1 MMPIT
6 HPKKPMNVLT
16 RLLSVLLLAGLL
28 TSACSTTQLPFSVTQ
43 KTDLYYQID
52 DTLAP
57 DPEMSALI
65 APYMREMNLRMNTVI
80 AWSETELVRG
90 RPEGLLNN
98 LSADIVRF
106 RAVQE
111 MGRRVDIG
119 VVNLG
124 GLRAPLPQGN
134 ITVGNIY
141 ELMPFENTISVLE
154 LDGEQ
159 VQTMANQLAVRGGEP
174 VSGIRFRIENGR
186 AVDILVGYEPLRL
199 DRTYLV
205 ATNSYMA
212 DGGDGVP
219 VFLEARSRTDLPV
232 LIRQAMIEYI
242 RLRRHL
248 NYQLEQRIRLTPSEE
263 E

>member
-1 MMPIT
+1 MKQT
-6 HPKKPMNVLT
+6 LF
-16 RLLSVLLLAGLL
+16 LSIRRMSALVLLVGLL
-28 TSACSTTQLPFSVTQ
+28 TGACTSLQTPFSVANN
-43 KTDLYYQID
+43 TDQYYQVD
-52 DTLAP
+52 STLVSDP
-57 DPEMSALI
+57 DMTALI
-65 APYMREMNLRMNTVI
+65 APYLREMNLRMNTVI

-90 RPEGLLNN
+90 RPEGVLNN

-111 MGRRVDIG
+111 LGRRVDIG
-119 VVNLG
+119 VVNFG

-134 ITVGNIY
+134 ITVGNVY
-141 ELMPFENTISVLE
+141 ELMPFENSIAVLE
-154 LDGEQ
+154 LDAAQ

-174 VSGIRFRIENGR
+174 VSGIRFRIDNGR
-186 AVDILVGYEPLRL
+186 AVDVLVGHEPLRN

-219 VFLEARSRTDLPV
+219 VFLQARSRTDLPV
-232 LIRQAMIEYI
+232 LIREAMIEYI

-248 NYQLEQRIRLTPSEE
+248 NYQLEQRIRLTTTEE
-263 E
+263 